1 MKKEDFLNLGLTE
14 EAAAAAAEAS
24 RKELEGYVPKEQA
37 EALQAQLAQRDA
49 DIAGLKKAAGKDT
62 EWKEKFTALEEKYTQ
77 EKEAMAKQLA
87 DTAKNNAVDM
97 AILQAGGRNA
107 KAVKALLDMEKV
119 TLKEDGTLDGL
130 DLDALKKSD
139 GYLFSEETT
148 KIVGTGAQAGTQDVD
163 SVAAAFEAAVMG

>member
-1 MKKEDFLNLGLTE
+1 MKKEDFLKLGLTE
-14 EAAAAAAEAS
+14 EAAAAAEEAS
-24 RKELEGYVPKEQA
+24 RKELESYVPKEQA
-37 EALQAQLAQRDA
+37 EALQSQITQRDA
-49 DIAGLKKAAGKDT
+49 DIAELKKAAGKDT
-62 EWKEKFTALEEKYTQ
+62 EWQEKFTALEDKYKQ
-77 EKEAMAKQLA
+77 ETEALTKRLA

-97 AILQAGGRNA
+97 AILKAGGRNA
-107 KAVKALLDMEKV
+107 KAVRALLDMEKV

-148 KIVGTGAQAGTQDVD
+148 KIVGTGAQAGTQGAD

>member
-1 MKKEDFLNLGLTE
+1 MKKEDFLKLGLTE
-14 EAAAAAAEAS
+14 ETAAAAEEAN

-37 EALQAQLAQRDA
+37 EALQAQITQRDA
-49 DIAGLKKAAGKDT
+49 DIAELKKAAGKDT
-62 EWKEKFTALEEKYTQ
+62 EWREKFTALEDKYKQ
-77 EKEAMAKQLA
+77 ETEALTKRLA

-97 AILQAGGRNA
+97 AILKAGGRNA

-139 GYLFSEETT
+139 GYLFSEEMT
-148 KIVGTGAQAGTQDVD
+148 KIVGTGAQAGVQGAD

>member
-1 MKKEDFLNLGLTE
+1 MKKEDFLKLGLTE
-14 EAAAAAAEAS
+14 EAAAAAEEAN

-37 EALQAQLAQRDA
+37 EALQSQITQRDA
-49 DIAGLKKAAGKDT
+49 DIAELKKAAGKDT
-62 EWKEKFTALEEKYTQ
+62 EWREKFTALEDKYKQ
-77 EKEAMAKQLA
+77 ETEALTKRLA

-97 AILQAGGRNA
+97 AILKAGGRNA

-139 GYLFSEETT
+139 GYLFSEEMT
-148 KIVGTGAQAGTQDVD
+148 KIVGTGAQAGVQGAD

>member
-1 MKKEDFLNLGLTE
+1 MTKEDFLKLGLTE

-24 RKELEGYVPKEQA
+24 RKELEGFVPKEQA
-37 EALQAQLAQRDA
+37 EVLQAQLTQRDA
-49 DIAGLKKAAGKDT
+49 DIAELKKTAGE
-62 EWKEKFTALEEKYTQ
+62 EWQEKFTALEDKYK
-77 EKEAMAKQLA
+77 KETETMAKQLA

-97 AILQAGGRNA
+97 AILKAGGRNA

-119 TLKEDGTLDGL
+119 TLKEDGTLEGL

-139 GYLFSEETT
+139 SYLFSEETT
-148 KIVGTGAQAGTQDVD
+148 KIVGTDAQAGTQGAD

>member
-1 MKKEDFLNLGLTE
+1 MKKEDFLKLGLTE
-14 EAAAAAAEAS
+14 EAAAAAEEAS

-37 EALQAQLAQRDA
+37 EALQAQITQRDA
-49 DIAGLKKAAGKDT
+49 DIAELKKAAGSDS
-62 EWKEKFTALEEKYTQ
+62 EWQ
-77 EKEAMAKQLA
+77 EAMAKQLA
-87 DTAKNNAVDM
+87 DTAKNSAVDM
-97 AILQAGGRNA
+97 AILKAGGRNA

-139 GYLFSEETT
+139 GYLFSEEMT
-148 KIVGTGAQAGTQDVD
+148 KIVGTGAQAGVQGAD